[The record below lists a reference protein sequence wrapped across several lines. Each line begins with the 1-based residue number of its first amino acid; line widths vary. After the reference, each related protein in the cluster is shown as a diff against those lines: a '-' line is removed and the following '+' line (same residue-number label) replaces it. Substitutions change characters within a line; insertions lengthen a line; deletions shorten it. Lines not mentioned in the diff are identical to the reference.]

1 MKRTLKQIVLAVT
14 LAAGVPAFT
23 GCLAVAVAGGAA
35 AGAGAV
41 VYVKGE
47 LQATLEAPLTKCVAA
62 ANQALTNLKLNKI
75 SEESDGISAKLKA
88 RNAKD
93 QAVTISLKKLT
104 DSSTHVGIR
113 IGTWGDK
120 LASQELLDEIKK
132 GL

>member
-1 MKRTLKQIVLAVT
+1 MKTTFKQIVLAGV
-14 LAAGVPAFT
+14 LAAGLPLMT

-47 LQATLEAPLTKCVAA
+47 LQSNLEAPLAKCTTA
-62 ANQALTNLKLNKI
+62 ANQAVTNLKLKKI
-75 SEESDGISAKLKA
+75 GEENDGTSAKIKA

-104 DSSTHVGIR
+104 DSATRISIR
-113 IGTWGDK
+113 VGTWGDK
-120 LASQELLDEIKK
+120 AASQQILDEVKK